1 VQVDGGR
8 RQLRR
13 QRRVAAQ
20 GPRHRLPELVR
31 DPRDGQPLAE
41 NVLVQTG
48 IKTDASKISGPH
60 ADYFKQLAKANEGN
74 TYYFGTPVQVM
85 SGKPKEV
92 FTQVINNA
100 LPAGSIS
107 VDDVVKQ
114 MNAAK

>member
-1 VQVDGGR
+1 MPTTSSSSPR
-8 RQLRR
+8 PTK
-13 QRRVAAQ
+13 AQ
-20 GPRHRLPELVR
+20 
-31 DPRDGQPLAE
+31 
-41 NVLVQTG
+41 
-48 IKTDASKISGPH
+48 S
-60 ADYFKQLAKANEGN
+60 
-74 TYYFGTPVQVM
+74 YYFGTPVQVM